1 MGLRS
6 SALELANLNPQFN
19 FLPLNGYKRPI
30 VAWELIQNLKVLNF
44 LQKIN
49 FVIKNYFYN
58 FKVAA
63 KTLYE
68 NIYYK
73 ISINWNNNKK
83 F

>member
-1 MGLRS
+1 MQRYYPDINTRVS
-6 SALELANLNPQFN
+6 VALPM
-19 FLPLNGYKRPI
+19 
-30 VAWELIQNLKVLNF
+30 AWELIQELKVLNF

-58 FKVAA
+58 YKFGA

-73 ISINWNNNKK
+73 ISINWNNNKN